1 MTEPPLA
8 DLVDEALRGRVE
20 LDPEKVEKGLVR
32 LVLMLI
38 ETLRQVIERQAIRR
52 VEAGSVTDDEIERLG
67 LTLLRLEEKMNE
79 LKRHFGLDDADL
91 ALKLHLPL
99 DDL

>member
-1 MTEPPLA
+1 MNEPPLA
-8 DLVDEALRGRVE
+8 DLIDEALRGRVE

-52 VEAGSVTDDEIERLG
+52 VEAGSLTDDEVERLG
-67 LTLLRLEEKMNE
+67 LTLLRLEEKMEE

-99 DDL
+99 EGL